1 MRLTAAV
8 GPWSAW
14 PAQAGRSLYALWHR
28 EFHDVRIIVEQQGE
42 LHYFSIKRQ
51 FQRAVVR
58 SLMVASLAA
67 VAIVTAL
74 SALAVYLHLQKSQLE
89 RSHQEIFMALV
100 GSTDG
105 AEGMDRDA
113 VQAEMLTLAQTI
125 RERDMEI
132 RRYVDSA
139 TTDIQA
145 QNDSLRSRLE
155 SSGLTEKAIKVIHSS
170 TPMGGFAPSRDQQID
185 PLLRKEFAEHSAA
198 NRELRDVLSALPSQL
213 PLRNHQL
220 TSSFGIRK
228 HPVHG
233 VPRLHAGIDLISD
246 LSDNVFPAKAG
257 RVVLARPYN
266 DYGNT
271 VIVSHGRGVETL
283 YAHLASIKVREGQ
296 EVDLDT
302 VLGLVGNTGTST
314 GKHLHFE
321 VSVGGYPVDPLKVI
335 NTAQYVQQAKNQ

>member
-1 MRLTAAV
+1 
-8 GPWSAW
+8 
-14 PAQAGRSLYALWHR
+14 
-28 EFHDVRIIVEQQGE
+28 
-42 LHYFSIKRQ
+42 
-51 FQRAVVR
+51 
-58 SLMVASLAA
+58 
-67 VAIVTAL
+67 
-74 SALAVYLHLQKSQLE
+74 
-89 RSHQEIFMALV
+89 
-100 GSTDG
+100 
-105 AEGMDRDA
+105 